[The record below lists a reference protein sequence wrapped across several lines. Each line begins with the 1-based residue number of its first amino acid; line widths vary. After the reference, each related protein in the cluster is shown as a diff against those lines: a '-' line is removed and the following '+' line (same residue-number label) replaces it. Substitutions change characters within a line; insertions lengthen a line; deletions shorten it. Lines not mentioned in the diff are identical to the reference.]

1 MISTRWSVQ
10 CLANSTLITSPLYSF
25 IGFYLDF
32 FFFLNMSWI
41 KMVSQSSDDVFDE
54 QADELKLQSKEWN
67 TMIKKRIKVEQTLP
81 NVSAST

>member
-1 MISTRWSVQ
+1 
-10 CLANSTLITSPLYSF
+10 
-25 IGFYLDF
+25 
-32 FFFLNMSWI
+32 MSWI

>member
-10 CLANSTLITSPLYSF
+10 CLANSTLITSPLYCF
-25 IGFYLDF
+25 IGFYLD